1 MYMLSHIFWK
11 GFRKNI
17 KNFILM
23 ACSGSFMI
31 AVTFVFAAFD
41 EMLMKSMSDEPIGT
55 PVLYAMSIS
64 FLTTQ
69 VLLQFLLVLAAICYM
84 RTRAAE
90 YGTFTLMGIK
100 KKHRRIFIAKEYFL
114 LIFSSIGGGV
124 LLGYI
129 GSFAI
134 KKFLCFLYPV
144 RTAEITITNFPLR
157 YSLINAVVFFG
168 FLFMI
173 CDELIACL
181 GVDVVLNLSVKS
193 GKRPK
198 QHPVM
203 WKTGIGFLVAAL
215 LVMQTYWGR
224 VDKFI
229 LMLLCLVGIY
239 LLYVSLG
246 GLVLLALR
254 KKESRYYKKIHWLN
268 TWYHRFYQNVN
279 MMYMVTVLIFML
291 LFLFALPLL
300 DTFPL
305 DTSDNYPYD
314 VVWMANKEDAEFL
327 SDLEEEYKVDIRT
340 IPCIRVTSA
349 DQNEHMAIAESTYE
363 AWTEE
368 KISLKEDEILVNY
381 QRDLGDR
388 NRLPVDYG
396 AGDVRIVA
404 GCNRAELWV
413 YARTGDVIPT
423 KEFDVKYREKET
435 RNHILTGI
443 FGNYTSEHII
453 VFSDTRF
460 EELKKEAIGAN
471 LAVLMQI
478 PNQYDEVLA
487 KVYEYADVHS
497 QRDFYTGANLI
508 YAKKEMVESNK
519 TGRLLSQNIGILNF
533 ILVMLC
539 AIFITTIKVENDS
552 QEMVDKY
559 GFYFQMGM
567 PFGIRKKGIYKEC
580 RLTILLP
587 VIIGIVIGIV
597 FVLRELF
604 LRKLESVWSVKYLVG
619 ILGVCL
625 MVGIIYG
632 ITAMIVEHRMLK
644 KAGKKEAE

>member
-1 MYMLSHIFWK
+1 MLNHIFWK

-23 ACSGSFMI
+23 ICSGSFMI

-55 PVLYAMSIS
+55 AVLYAMSIS

-84 RTRAAE
+84 RSRAAE
-90 YGTFTLMGIK
+90 YGMLTLMGIK

-114 LIFSSIGGGV
+114 LIFGSLGGGFI
-124 LLGYI
+124 LGYG

-134 KKFLCFLYPV
+134 KKFLCFLYPA
-144 RTAEITITNFPLR
+144 RAAEISMTSFPLR

-168 FLFMI
+168 LLFMI

-181 GVDVVLNLSVKS
+181 GADVVLNLGVKS
-193 GKRPK
+193 GKKPK
-198 QHPVM
+198 RHPVM
-203 WKTGIGFLVAAL
+203 WKIGVGFIVAAL
-215 LVMQTYWGR
+215 LIMQTYWGR
-224 VDKFI
+224 VDKFT
-229 LMLLCLVGIY
+229 LLLLCLVGTY

-246 GLVLLALR
+246 GTLLLVLR

-279 MMYMVTVLIFML
+279 MMCLVTVLAFML
-291 LFLFALPLL
+291 IFLFALPLL
-300 DTFPL
+300 DTVPL

-314 VVWMANKEDAEFL
+314 VVWMANDEDAEFL
-327 SDLEEEYKVDIRT
+327 SGLEENYNVEMKQ

-349 DQNEHMAIAESTYE
+349 DKAEHMAISESEYE
-363 AWTEE
+363 AWTKEN
-368 KISLKEDEILVNY
+368 ISLKADEILVNY
-381 QRDLGDR
+381 QREIGDR
-388 NRLPVDYG
+388 NQLPLDYG
-396 AGDVRIVA
+396 AGDTRIAA
-404 GCNRAELWV
+404 GCNRVELWV
-413 YARTGDVIPT
+413 YTPTGDVIPSA
-423 KEFDVKYREKET
+423 EFEVEYREKET

-443 FGNYTSEHII
+443 FGTEISEHII
-453 VFSDTRF
+453 VFSDARY
-460 EELKKEAIGAN
+460 EELKKEAAGAD
-471 LAVLMQI
+471 LAVLMQV
-478 PNQYDEVLA
+478 PEQYEAVMA
-487 KVYEYADVHS
+487 QVYEYADVHS

-508 YAKKEMVESNK
+508 YTKKEMVEGNK
-519 TGRLLSQNIGILNF
+519 VGRLLSQNIGIMNF
-533 ILVMLC
+533 VLVLLC
-539 AIFITTIKVENDS
+539 AVFITIIKVENDS

-567 PFGIRKKGIYKEC
+567 PFRVRKRGICKEC
-580 RLTILLP
+580 RLTVMLP
-587 VIIGIVIGIV
+587 VVLGVVSGTV

-604 LRKLESVWSVKYLVG
+604 LRKLDSVWLVKYMIGL
-619 ILGVCL
+619 LGVCL
-625 MVGIIYG
+625 LIGIIFG
-632 ITAMIVEHRMLK
+632 ITVAAVEYQMIK